1 MRTEYA
7 IIIALSL
14 SLAQCARA
22 TDYFLKDEWIGK
34 DFLTGWVYFTEADL
48 THGRVNYLDQEDAV
62 NKGLVFG
69 AYSCVSFLANQFA

>member
-7 IIIALSL
+7 FIVALSL
-14 SLAQCARA
+14 TLVQCAGA
-22 TDYFLKDEWIGK
+22 TDYFLKDKWIGE
-34 DFLTGWVYFTEADL
+34 DFLTGWVFDTEDDP

-69 AYSCVSFLANQFA
+69 AYSCVSFLANQFT